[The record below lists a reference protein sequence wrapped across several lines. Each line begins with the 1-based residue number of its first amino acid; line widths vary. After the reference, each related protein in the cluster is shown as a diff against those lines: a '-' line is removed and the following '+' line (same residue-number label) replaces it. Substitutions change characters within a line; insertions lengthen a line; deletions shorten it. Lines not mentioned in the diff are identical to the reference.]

1 LSHLWAMAQVAQATK
16 ARASRQEG
24 AMSCLTPNAEF
35 MEERQGVRLYRAEGV
50 LLPSAISIVLAVLA
64 KEGLRYWAQREA
76 IDHMAVILHRYVG
89 RVLTPEA
96 LALAR
101 EEALRRPDGLARQAA
116 AIGQDAHAALS
127 QLVTEGGEPAPEL
140 APVARWLR
148 GWEQEGFIWHSE
160 LALGS
165 PAVGAAGRLD
175 LLGVRAETNEAA
187 VADLK
192 TSATVRDEH
201 FLQLGIYANIA
212 CHLGLEVCGGFI
224 LLLPRTG
231 AGFGVVTVDLPRW
244 QRAATYATELFW
256 SLKEELLLGG
266 ADGG

>member
-1 LSHLWAMAQVAQATK
+1 MVFGWLPQAIHE
-16 ARASRQEG
+16 ARRYG
-24 AMSCLTPNAEF
+24 MSCLISNAEF

-50 LLPSAISIVLAVLA
+50 LLPSASSIAAAVLP
-64 KEGLRYWAQREA
+64 KERLRYWAQREA
-76 IDHMAVILHRYVG
+76 IEHMTAALHRYVG
-89 RVLTPEA
+89 QVLTPEA

-116 AIGQDAHAALS
+116 AIGQGAHAALS
-127 QLVTEGGEPAPEL
+127 QLVTEGGEPAPGL

-175 LLGVRAETNEAA
+175 LLGVRVETGEGV

-192 TSATVRDEH
+192 TSAAARDEH
-201 FLQLGIYANIA
+201 FLQLGIYCNIVH
-212 CHLGLEVCGGFI
+212 HLGLQVRGFI

-231 AGFGVVTVDLPRW
+231 TGLEVTEVDLPRW
-244 QRAATYATELFW
+244 ERAAAYATELFW
-256 SLKEELLLGG
+256 ALKGELMGG
-266 ADGG
+266 ADGA

>member
-1 LSHLWAMAQVAQATK
+1 
-16 ARASRQEG
+16 
-24 AMSCLTPNAEF
+24 MSCLISNAEF
-35 MEERQGVRLYRAEGV
+35 IEERQGVRLYRAEGV
-50 LLPSAISIVLAVLA
+50 LLPSATSITSVLP
-64 KEGLRYWAQREA
+64 KEGLRRWAQREA
-76 IDHMAVILHRYVG
+76 IDHMTAILHRHVG

-96 LALAR
+96 LAVAR

-116 AIGQDAHAALS
+116 AIGQDAHAALA
-127 QLVTEGGEPAPEL
+127 QLVTAGGGPTPEL

-148 GWEQEGFIWHSE
+148 DWEREGFIWHSE

-175 LLGVRAETNEAA
+175 LLGVRAETNEAV
-187 VADLK
+187 VADLN
-192 TSATVRDEH
+192 TSAVARDEH
-201 FLQLGIYANIA
+201 FLQLGIYTNIA

-231 AGFGVVTVDLPRW
+231 AGLEVVAVDLPRW

-266 ADGG
+266 ADGA

>member
-1 LSHLWAMAQVAQATK
+1 
-16 ARASRQEG
+16 
-24 AMSCLTPNAEF
+24 MSCLVSNAEF
-35 MEERQGVRLYRAEGV
+35 IEERQGVRLYRAEGV
-50 LLPSAISIVLAVLA
+50 LLPSASSIVSAVLA

-76 IDHMAVILHRYVG
+76 IDHMAGILHRYVG

-101 EEALRRPDGLARQAA
+101 EEALRRPDALARQAA
-116 AIGQDAHAALS
+116 GIGQDAHAALA
-127 QLVTEGGEPAPEL
+127 QLVAAGGEPTPEL
-140 APVARWLR
+140 GPVARWLR
-148 GWEQEGFIWHSE
+148 EWEREGFIWHSE

-231 AGFGVVTVDLPRW
+231 TGLEVVTVDLPRW

>member
-1 LSHLWAMAQVAQATK
+1 
-16 ARASRQEG
+16 
-24 AMSCLTPNAEF
+24 MSCLAPNAEF
-35 MEERQGVRLYRAEGV
+35 IEERQGVRLYRAEGV
-50 LLPSAISIVLAVLA
+50 LLPSASSIVSAVLA

-76 IDHMAVILHRYVG
+76 IDHMTAILHRYVG

-101 EEALRRPDGLARQAA
+101 EEALRRPDALARQAA

-127 QLVTEGGEPAPEL
+127 QLVAEGGEPTPEL
-140 APVARWLR
+140 GPVARWLR
-148 GWEQEGFIWHSE
+148 EWEREGFTWHSE

-165 PAVGAAGRLD
+165 LAAGAAGRLD
-175 LLGVRAETNEAA
+175 LLGVRVETNEAA

-192 TSATVRDEH
+192 TSDVVRDEH

-231 AGFGVVTVDLPRW
+231 TGLEVMAVDLPRW

>member
-1 LSHLWAMAQVAQATK
+1 
-16 ARASRQEG
+16 
-24 AMSCLTPNAEF
+24 MSCVISNAEF

-50 LLPSAISIVLAVLA
+50 LLPSASSIASAVLP
-64 KEGLRYWAQREA
+64 KEGLRRWAQREA
-76 IDHMAVILHRYVG
+76 IDHMTAILHRHVG

-127 QLVTEGGEPAPEL
+127 QLVTA
-140 APVARWLR
+140 
-148 GWEQEGFIWHSE
+148 GFIWHSE

-175 LLGVRAETNEAA
+175 LLGVRVETNEAV

-192 TSATVRDEH
+192 TSDAVRDEH

-231 AGFGVVTVDLPRW
+231 AGLGVVTVDLPRW

>member
-1 LSHLWAMAQVAQATK
+1 
-16 ARASRQEG
+16 
-24 AMSCLTPNAEF
+24 MSCLIPNATFVGEG
-35 MEERQGVRLYRAEGV
+35 QGGVRVYCVEGV
-50 LLPSAISIVLAVLA
+50 LLPSASSIVAGVLP
-64 KEGLRYWAQREA
+64 KEGLRRWVQREA
-76 IDHMAVILHRYVG
+76 IDHMTAVLHRYVG

-116 AIGQDAHAALS
+116 AIGQDAHAALA
-127 QLVTEGGEPAPEL
+127 QLVTEGGEPTPEL
-140 APVARWLR
+140 GPVARWLR
-148 GWEQEGFIWHSE
+148 GWEREGFIWHSE

-175 LLGVRAETNEAA
+175 LLGVRVETNEAV

-201 FLQLGIYANIA
+201 FLQLGIYANIV
-212 CHLGLEVCGGFI
+212 CHLGLEVRGFI

-231 AGFGVVTVDLPRW
+231 TGLEVVTVDLPRW

>member
-1 LSHLWAMAQVAQATK
+1 
-16 ARASRQEG
+16 
-24 AMSCLTPNAEF
+24 MSCLAPSAEF
-35 MEERQGVRLYRAEGV
+35 IEERQGVRLYRAEGV
-50 LLPSAISIVLAVLA
+50 LLPSATSIVSAVLSE
-64 KEGLRYWAQREA
+64 EGLHRWAQREA
-76 IDHMAVILHRYVG
+76 IDHMTAILHRYVG

-116 AIGQDAHAALS
+116 DIGQDAHAALS
-127 QLVTEGGEPAPEL
+127 QLVAEGGEPTPEL

-148 GWEQEGFIWHSE
+148 EWEQDGFIWHSE

-175 LLGVRAETNEAA
+175 LLGVRVETNEAV

-192 TSATVRDEH
+192 TSDVVRDEH

-212 CHLGLEVCGGFI
+212 CHLGLEVRGFI

-266 ADGG
+266 DDGG

>member
-1 LSHLWAMAQVAQATK
+1 
-16 ARASRQEG
+16 
-24 AMSCLTPNAEF
+24 MSCLAPSAEF
-35 MEERQGVRLYRAEGV
+35 IEERQGVRLYRAEGV
-50 LLPSAISIVLAVLA
+50 LLPSATSIVSAVLSE
-64 KEGLRYWAQREA
+64 EGLHRWAQREA
-76 IDHMAVILHRYVG
+76 IDHMTAILHRYVG

-116 AIGQDAHAALS
+116 DIGQDAHAALS
-127 QLVTEGGEPAPEL
+127 QLVAEGGEPTPEL

-148 GWEQEGFIWHSE
+148 EWEQDGFIWHSE

-175 LLGVRAETNEAA
+175 LLGVRVETNEAV

-192 TSATVRDEH
+192 TSDVVRDEH
-201 FLQLGIYANIA
+201 FLQLGIYANIVS
-212 CHLGLEVCGGFI
+212 HLGLEVRGFI

-231 AGFGVVTVDLPRW
+231 TGLEVTEVDLPRW
-244 QRAATYATELFW
+244 RRAATHATELFW
-256 SLKEELLLGG
+256 ALKGELMGG
-266 ADGG
+266 ADGA

>member
-1 LSHLWAMAQVAQATK
+1 
-16 ARASRQEG
+16 
-24 AMSCLTPNAEF
+24 MSCVISNAEF
-35 MEERQGVRLYRAEGV
+35 IEERQGVRLYRAEGV
-50 LLPSAISIVLAVLA
+50 LLPSASSIVSAVLA

-101 EEALRRPDGLARQAA
+101 VEALRRPDALARQAA
-116 AIGQDAHAALS
+116 AIGQDTHDALA
-127 QLVTEGGEPAPEL
+127 QLVTEGGEPTPEL
-140 APVARWLR
+140 APVVRWLR
-148 GWEQEGFIWHSE
+148 GWEREGFIWHSE

-175 LLGVRAETNEAA
+175 LLGVRVETNEAV

-192 TSATVRDEH
+192 TSDAVRDEH

-231 AGFGVVTVDLPRW
+231 AGLGVVTVDLPRW

-266 ADGG
+266 ADGA

>member
-1 LSHLWAMAQVAQATK
+1 MAQVAQTTK
-16 ARASRQEG
+16 AHASRQEG
-24 AMSCLTPNAEF
+24 VMSCLAPNAEF
-35 MEERQGVRLYRAEGV
+35 IEERQGVRLYRAEGV
-50 LLPSAISIVLAVLA
+50 LLPSASSIVAGVLP
-64 KEGLRYWAQREA
+64 KEGLRRWAQREA
-76 IDHMAVILHRYVG
+76 IDHMTAILHRYVG

-101 EEALRRPDGLARQAA
+101 EEALRRPDALARQAA
-116 AIGQDAHAALS
+116 AIGQDAHAALA
-127 QLVTEGGEPAPEL
+127 QLVTEGGEPTPIEL
-140 APVARWLR
+140 EPVVRWLQS
-148 GWEQEGFIWHSE
+148 WEQAGFSWHGE

-175 LLGVRAETNEAA
+175 LLGVRVETNEAV

-192 TSATVRDEH
+192 TSDAVRNEH

-231 AGFGVVTVDLPRW
+231 TGLEVMAVDLPRW

>member
-1 LSHLWAMAQVAQATK
+1 
-16 ARASRQEG
+16 
-24 AMSCLTPNAEF
+24 

-50 LLPSAISIVLAVLA
+50 LLPSASSIVSAVLA

-116 AIGQDAHAALS
+116 AIGQDAHAALA
-127 QLVTEGGEPAPEL
+127 QLVAEGGEPTPEL
-140 APVARWLR
+140 EPVVRWLR
-148 GWEQEGFIWHSE
+148 GWEREGFIWHSE

-175 LLGVRAETNEAA
+175 LLGVRVETNEAV

-201 FLQLGIYANIA
+201 FLQLGIYANIV
-212 CHLGLEVCGGFI
+212 CHLGLEVRGFI

-231 AGFGVVTVDLPRW
+231 TGLEVVTVDLPRW

>member
-1 LSHLWAMAQVAQATK
+1 
-16 ARASRQEG
+16 
-24 AMSCLTPNAEF
+24 MSCLTPNAEF

-50 LLPSAISIVLAVLA
+50 LLPSASSIAAGVLP
-64 KEGLRYWAQREA
+64 KEGLRRWAQREA
-76 IDHMAVILHRYVG
+76 VDHMTAVLHRYVG

-116 AIGQDAHAALS
+116 AIGQDAHAALA
-127 QLVTEGGEPAPEL
+127 QLVTAGGEPTPEL

-148 GWEQEGFIWHSE
+148 DWEREGFIWHSE

-175 LLGVRAETNEAA
+175 LLGVRAETNEAV

-192 TSATVRDEH
+192 TSDAVRDEH

-231 AGFGVVTVDLPRW
+231 RGLEVVTVDLPRW

>member
-1 LSHLWAMAQVAQATK
+1 
-16 ARASRQEG
+16 
-24 AMSCLTPNAEF
+24 MSCIISNAEF
-35 MEERQGVRLYRAEGV
+35 IEEREGVRLYRAEGV
-50 LLPSAISIVLAVLA
+50 LLPSASSIVAAVLP
-64 KEGLRYWAQREA
+64 KERLRYWAQREA
-76 IDHMAVILHRYVG
+76 VEHMTAALHRYVG
-89 RVLTPEA
+89 RTLSPEA

-127 QLVTEGGEPAPEL
+127 QLVAEGGEPTPEL

-160 LALGS
+160 LALGC

-175 LLGVRAETNEAA
+175 LLGVRVETNEAV

-192 TSATVRDEH
+192 TSDAVRDEH

-231 AGFGVVTVDLPRW
+231 AGLGVVTVDLPRW

-266 ADGG
+266 ADGA